1 MKKMCV
7 ITHPQ
12 FGKIRSA
19 IIKGEP
25 MFVVKDVCEALDIT
39 KHRDAKFRLDDDE
52 KGRPVVMDSTNGPQE
67 MATVNE
73 AGLYSLIFQSR
84 KPEAKQF
91 RKWVTSEVLPAIRRQ
106 GFYIHPS
113 AVLSNKDVKRLQRL
127 MLENVGKFIIKEDVR
142 KCCHKFGFSDS
153 YVAAVIC
160 GNITNNLVMND
171 LQERALINQEKWCN
185 AYSAQRMSE
194 VLEKLTSKRIDQ

>member
-12 FGKIRSA
+12 FGEIRSV
-19 IIKGEP
+19 IVKGEP
-25 MFVVKDVCEALDIT
+25 MFVVKDLCEVLGIVNS
-39 KHRDAKFRLDDDE
+39 RDTTSRLDDDE
-52 KGRPVVMDSTNGPQE
+52 RGVSIVPTSSGAQE
-67 MATVNE
+67 MNIVNE
-73 AGLYSLIFQSR
+73 SGLYNLIFQSR

-106 GFYIHPS
+106 GFYVHPS

-142 KCCHKFGFSDS
+142 KCCHKFGFRDS

>member
-12 FGKIRSA
+12 FGEIRSV
-19 IIKGEP
+19 IVKGEP
-25 MFVVKDVCEALDIT
+25 MFVVKDVCEVLGIVNS
-39 KHRDAKFRLDDDE
+39 RDAASRLDDDE
-52 KGRPVVMDSTNGPQE
+52 RGMSIVPTSSGAQE
-67 MATVNE
+67 MNIANE
-73 AGLYSLIFQSR
+73 SGLYNLIFQSR

-106 GFYIHPS
+106 GFYVHPS

-185 AYSAQRMSE
+185 AYSTQRMSE

>member
-12 FGKIRSA
+12 FGEIRSV
-19 IIKGEP
+19 IVKGEP
-25 MFVVKDVCEALDIT
+25 MFVVKDLCEVLGIVNS
-39 KHRDAKFRLDDDE
+39 RDATSRLDDDE
-52 KGRPVVMDSTNGPQE
+52 RGVSIVPTSSGAQE
-67 MATVNE
+67 MNIVNE
-73 AGLYSLIFQSR
+73 SGLYNLIFQSR

>member
-12 FGKIRSA
+12 FGEIRSV

-25 MFVVKDVCEALDIT
+25 MFVVKDLCEVLGIVNS
-39 KHRDAKFRLDDDE
+39 RDTTSRLDDDE
-52 KGRPVVMDSTNGPQE
+52 RGVSIVPTSSGAQE
-67 MATVNE
+67 MNIVNE
-73 AGLYSLIFQSR
+73 SGLYNLIFQSR

-106 GFYIHPS
+106 GFYVHPS
-113 AVLSNKDVKRLQRL
+113 ATLSNKDVKRLQRL

>member
-12 FGKIRSA
+12 FGEIRSV

-25 MFVVKDVCEALDIT
+25 MFVVKDLCEVLGIVNS
-39 KHRDAKFRLDDDE
+39 RDAASRLDDDE
-52 KGRPVVMDSTNGPQE
+52 RGMSIVPTSSGAQE
-67 MATVNE
+67 MNIVNE
-73 AGLYSLIFQSR
+73 SGLYNLIFQSR

>member
-12 FGKIRSA
+12 FGEIRSV
-19 IIKGEP
+19 IVKGEP
-25 MFVVKDVCEALDIT
+25 MFVVKDVCEVLGIVNS
-39 KHRDAKFRLDDDE
+39 RDAASRLDDDE
-52 KGRPVVMDSTNGPQE
+52 RGMSIVPTSSGAQE
-67 MATVNE
+67 MNIANE
-73 AGLYSLIFQSR
+73 SGLYNLIFQSR

-106 GFYIHPS
+106 GFYVHPS

-127 MLENVGKFIIKEDVR
+127 MLENVGKFIIKEDLR

-185 AYSAQRMSE
+185 AYSTQRMSE

>member
-12 FGKIRSA
+12 FGEIRSV
-19 IIKGEP
+19 IVKGEP
-25 MFVVKDVCEALDIT
+25 MFVVKDLCEVLGIVNS
-39 KHRDAKFRLDDDE
+39 RDTTSRLDDDE
-52 KGRPVVMDSTNGPQE
+52 RGVSIVPTSSGAQE
-67 MATVNE
+67 MNIVNE
-73 AGLYSLIFQSR
+73 SGLYSLIFQSR

-106 GFYIHPS
+106 GFYVHPS

>member
-12 FGKIRSA
+12 FGEIRSV

-25 MFVVKDVCEALDIT
+25 MFVVKDLCEVLGIVNS
-39 KHRDAKFRLDDDE
+39 RDAASRLDDDE
-52 KGRPVVMDSTNGPQE
+52 RGMSIVPTSSGAQE
-67 MATVNE
+67 MNIVNE
-73 AGLYSLIFQSR
+73 SGLYNLIFQSR

-106 GFYIHPS
+106 GFYVHPS

>member
-12 FGKIRSA
+12 FGEIRSV

-25 MFVVKDVCEALDIT
+25 MFVVKDLCEVLGIVNS
-39 KHRDAKFRLDDDE
+39 RDAASRLDDDE
-52 KGRPVVMDSTNGPQE
+52 RGMSIVPTSSGAQE
-67 MATVNE
+67 MNIVNE
-73 AGLYSLIFQSR
+73 SGLYNLIFQSR

-106 GFYIHPS
+106 GFYVHPS

-127 MLENVGKFIIKEDVR
+127 MLESVGKFIIKEDVR